1 MIYESLGGDFEL
13 EPPLL
18 QRFNDLCFTAQRHND
33 VVGKVSGDKEDR
45 TGKAKSA
52 III

>member
-13 EPPLL
+13 KSSPL
-18 QRFNDLCFTAQRHND
+18 QRFNDLSFTTQRHND

-45 TGKAKSA
+45 NSCHR
-52 III
+52 